1 MKRAVRTLILTAVA
15 GALLLGPVAQ
25 ADTFRVKTTDNNRW
39 NPSFRHINPGDRIV
53 WKNPARHNKVH
64 NIKARGNNWNKF
76 ETLSPGEATRKRF
89 RNTGTYKY
97 RCTLHS
103 NVNNGQCNGMCGII
117 HVAN

>member
-1 MKRAVRTLILTAVA
+1 LNRFLRAVLVGGLSL
-15 GALLLGPVAQ
+15 GLLLVPAAS

-39 NPSFRHINPGDRIV
+39 NPDFKHIHKRDRIV

-64 NIKARGNNWNKF
+64 NIKATSNNWNKF

-117 HVAN
+117 HVVQ